1 MLKTLRT
8 LLIALAAVSPLLAGL
23 QMAACDVADAVAIR
37 SAVPSPFDG
46 HREDDAGTRAEQS
59 EEDDTEEEVAH
70 DLQFVA
76 LAMAAH
82 QPRAPQRSTTS
93 DATSLARSSGRRS
106 PHSRGPPTL
115 G

>member
-8 LLIALAAVSPLLAGL
+8 LLIALAAISPLLAGL

-70 DLQFVA
+70 DLEFVS

-82 QPRAPQRSTTS
+82 QPRPPQWSTTS
-93 DATSLARSSGRRS
+93 GETSLERSSGRRS